1 MPCLTRWAVGD
12 TMIADVN
19 GGGCRVQKNATDF
32 ATGSVKRRIIAQAV
46 PLTLAQAVQLLYNI
60 VDRIYIGHLP
70 EVGKVAL
77 TGLGITFPVIVL
89 IAAFT
94 QLVGVGGTPLFS
106 MARGSKDEDEAEAI
120 LGNAFALLLIASLG
134 CFAVGFIFRRPILF
148 AFGASE
154 ESYFYADKYLRIYL
168 YGTLFSVLTT
178 GLNGYINAQGFP
190 KIGMLTTLLGAV
202 INIVLDPIFIFTL
215 DMGVEG
221 AALATVISQGISC
234 AWVMLFLTGKKAI
247 LRLKLDRIRISAAR
261 TKRMV
266 TLGIPGFVMQ
276 GTNSL
281 VQIVCNNQLQHYGE
295 TLMVGGGDLYVGVMT
310 VLGSVREL
318 LSLPVSGIASGSQ
331 PVLGFNYGAG
341 EYGRVKEGIRFSA
354 ILGAAYTLIAWIVVM
369 LIPKQMIGLFTDDV
383 LTIDVGAK
391 MLNIYFFGFVFMAFQ
406 FAGQSTFQALGKAKQ
421 AVFFSLFRKAMIVV
435 PLTLLLPR
443 LGFGVEGVFL
453 AEPISNAIGGLAC
466 FITMWITVYRRL
478 GSTQA

>member
-1 MPCLTRWAVGD
+1 MQAQT
-12 TMIADVN
+12 
-19 GGGCRVQKNATDF
+19 TDF
-32 ATGSVKRRIIAQAV
+32 SAGSVKRRIIAQAV

-70 EVGKVAL
+70 EVGKTAL
-77 TGLGITFPVIVL
+77 TGLGITFPVIII

-94 QLVGVGGTPLFS
+94 QLLGNGGTPLFS
-106 MARGSKDEDEAEAI
+106 IARGRRDEREAEAI
-120 LGNAFALLLIASLG
+120 LGNAFMLLTTASVILFVF
-134 CFAVGFIFRRPILF
+134 CYSFRRPILF
-148 AFGASE
+148 AFGAGE
-154 ESYFYADKYLRIYL
+154 ESYFFADEYLRVYL
-168 YGTLFSVLTT
+168 CGTAFSMLVS

-190 KIGMLTTLLGAV
+190 RVGMMTTILGAV
-202 INIVLDPIFIFTL
+202 INIILDPVFIFTL
-215 DMGVEG
+215 DMGVKG

-234 AWVMLFLTGKKAI
+234 VWVLKFLTGRRAI
-247 LRLKLDRIRISAAR
+247 LRLKRSTLRISLAR
-261 TKRMV
+261 TKRII

-276 GTNSL
+276 ASNSL
-281 VQIVCNNQLQHYGE
+281 VQIVCNTQLRVYGE
-295 TLMVGGGDLYVGVMT
+295 LLMVGGGDLYIGVMT

-341 EYGRVKEGIRFSA
+341 KYKRVKEGIRFSA
-354 ILGAAYTLIAWIVVM
+354 LLGAGYTLIAWLVVM
-369 LIPKQMIGLFTDDV
+369 LIPRPMIAMFSDDAM
-383 LTIDVGAK
+383 TIDVGAR

-406 FAGQSTFQALGKAKQ
+406 FAGQSTFQGLGKARQ

-466 FITMWITVYRRL
+466 FATMWLTVYKKL
-478 GSTQA
+478 DAPKQS

>member
-1 MPCLTRWAVGD
+1 MQGN
-12 TMIADVN
+12 I
-19 GGGCRVQKNATDF
+19 TDF
-32 ATGSVKRRIIAQAV
+32 STGSVKKCIIAQAV

-77 TGLGITFPVIVL
+77 TGLGVTFPVIVI

-94 QLVGVGGTPLFS
+94 QLLGAGGTPLFS
-106 MARGSKDEDEAEAI
+106 MARGRKDEKEAEAI
-120 LGNAFALLLIASLG
+120 LGNAFALLTAASVVLFG
-134 CFAVGFIFRRPILF
+134 LCYAVRRPVLF

-154 ESYFYADKYLRIYL
+154 ESYRYADEYLRIYL
-168 YGTLFSVLTT
+168 FGTAFSMLTT

-190 KIGMLTTLLGAV
+190 KTGMLTTLIGAV
-202 INIVLDPIFIFTL
+202 INIILDPIFIFTL
-215 DMGVEG
+215 NMGVAG

-234 AWVMLFLTGKKAI
+234 AWVLMFFTGRKAI
-247 LRLKLDRIRISAAR
+247 LRLKRSTIRISLPR
-261 TKRMV
+261 TKRML
-266 TLGIPGFVMQ
+266 TLGVPGFVMQ

-281 VQIVCNNQLQHYGE
+281 VQIVCNTQLRLYGDL
-295 TLMVGGGDLYVGVMT
+295 LMLGGGDLYISVMT

-318 LSLPVSGIASGSQ
+318 LSLPVSGIAHGSQ

-341 EYGRVKEGIRFSA
+341 EYARVKEGIRFSA
-354 ILGAAYTLIAWIVVM
+354 LLGAVYTLIAWGVVM
-369 LIPKQMIGLFTDDV
+369 LIPRPMIALFTDDA
-383 LTIDVGAK
+383 LTIDVGAR

-466 FITMWITVYRRL
+466 FATMWATVYRGDGPGGLTRENRKCYN
-478 GSTQA
+478 GTKGPM